1 MALWDLQNSDCVVVM
16 GSNMAENHPIGFRF
30 VVEAQRRGAKLIHID
45 PRFTRTSALADIHA
59 PIRSGSDIAF
69 LGGLIH
75 HVIENDLWFRDYAL
89 NYTNLAHIIT
99 DTFVDS
105 EDNEGVFSGFD
116 PVTKTYDHESWQ
128 YQGEAGAPDTDPT
141 LQHPNCVYQILK
153 RHYARYTPERV
164 EQVTGCPKETFLKV
178 ADTIANNSG
187 RERTTA
193 VCYAVG
199 WTHHSY
205 GVQIIRAA
213 ALFQALMGNMG
224 RPGGGIMALRGH
236 VSIQGSTDIPTLYNM
251 LPGYLDQPN
260 LFAGHVTLDDYL
272 RLKTPPTGWWA
283 NTPKYVVSLLKA
295 WYGEAA
301 TADNE
306 WGFQFLPKLTSDA
319 SQEPMTLSMAH
330 GVVKGQ
336 FILGQNPLV
345 GAVNSELVE
354 AGLSKL
360 EWLVVRDFAMTET
373 SDFWRNGR
381 RVQKGQIAPDQI
393 GTEVFFLPAS
403 MPGEKEGSVTNT
415 SRLVQWHDWVCDA
428 PGESRSDLWFMY
440 HLGLRL
446 KALYADSTLTRDRA
460 IQALTW
466 NYATK
471 GQHQEPE
478 AEEVLKEING
488 KTVADGAQLA
498 TFTALKADG
507 STSAGCWIYTG
518 IYPAAGK
525 NLALLAEQVAL
536 FEPQVSAS
544 AADGQA
550 GLYRVAVESGADIVL
565 AATDGAVAFD
575 AVFAAVDAGIDIA
588 IANKEL
594 VVAAGELLFAHAKRS
609 GAKLLPVDSEHS
621 AIFQCLEGQAR
632 DRVAGIVLTA
642 SGGPFW
648 NRTSEEMQNVTV
660 ADALRH
666 PTWNMGVKNTIDSAS
681 LMNKGLEVIEASRF
695 FAMPA
700 EQIHVLVH
708 RTSVAHGFAIF
719 TDGNVLGQFAPP
731 DMRLPIG
738 YALAYPD
745 RLPDRNEVDALVALG
760 GAAEA
765 SATALGFE
773 RPDLERFPCLGLA
786 YDALRAGGTV
796 PAALSAANEIVVAAF
811 VDGRIRFGDIAP
823 CIAAALR
830 EVPAE
835 PLTLDAVRRADAAAR
850 DAAIAATGAV
860 RQLR

>member
-1 MALWDLQNSDCVVVM
+1 MRTPVRVSRKRVAIL
-16 GSNMAENHPIGFRF
+16 GSTGSIGR
-30 VVEAQRRGAKLIHID
+30 
-45 PRFTRTSALADIHA
+45 
-59 PIRSGSDIAF
+59 
-69 LGGLIH
+69 
-75 HVIENDLWFRDYAL
+75 
-89 NYTNLAHIIT
+89 
-99 DTFVDS
+99 
-105 EDNEGVFSGFD
+105 
-116 PVTKTYDHESWQ
+116 
-128 YQGEAGAPDTDPT
+128 
-141 LQHPNCVYQILK
+141 
-153 RHYARYTPERV
+153 
-164 EQVTGCPKETFLKV
+164 
-178 ADTIANNSG
+178 
-187 RERTTA
+187 
-193 VCYAVG
+193 
-199 WTHHSY
+199 
-205 GVQIIRAA
+205 
-213 ALFQALMGNMG
+213 QALDVIG
-224 RPGGGIMALRGH
+224 R
-236 VSIQGSTDIPTLYNM
+236 Y
-251 LPGYLDQPN
+251 
-260 LFAGHVTLDDYL
+260 
-272 RLKTPPTGWWA
+272 
-283 NTPKYVVSLLKA
+283 
-295 WYGEAA
+295 
-301 TADNE
+301 
-306 WGFQFLPKLTSDA
+306 
-319 SQEPMTLSMAH
+319 
-330 GVVKGQ
+330 
-336 FILGQNPLV
+336 
-345 GAVNSELVE
+345 
-354 AGLSKL
+354 
-360 EWLVVRDFAMTET
+360 
-373 SDFWRNGR
+373 
-381 RVQKGQIAPDQI
+381 
-393 GTEVFFLPAS
+393 
-403 MPGEKEGSVTNT
+403 
-415 SRLVQWHDWVCDA
+415 
-428 PGESRSDLWFMY
+428 
-440 HLGLRL
+440 
-446 KALYADSTLTRDRA
+446 RDRFDVVG
-460 IQALTW
+460 L
-466 NYATK
+466 
-471 GQHQEPE
+471 
-478 AEEVLKEING
+478 
-488 KTVADGAQLA
+488 
-498 TFTALKADG
+498 
-507 STSAGCWIYTG
+507 
-518 IYPAAGK
+518 AAGK
-525 NLALLAEQVAL
+525 NLALLAEQVAS
-536 FEPQVSAS
+536 FQPPVAVS
-544 AADGQA
+544 AADGPA
-550 GLYRVAVESGADIVL
+550 GLHRVAVESGADIVL

-695 FAMPA
+695 FGLPA

-850 DAAIAATGAV
+850 EAAIAATGAV

>member
-1 MALWDLQNSDCVVVM
+1 VSRKRVAIL
-16 GSNMAENHPIGFRF
+16 GSTGSIGR
-30 VVEAQRRGAKLIHID
+30 
-45 PRFTRTSALADIHA
+45 
-59 PIRSGSDIAF
+59 
-69 LGGLIH
+69 
-75 HVIENDLWFRDYAL
+75 
-89 NYTNLAHIIT
+89 
-99 DTFVDS
+99 
-105 EDNEGVFSGFD
+105 
-116 PVTKTYDHESWQ
+116 
-128 YQGEAGAPDTDPT
+128 
-141 LQHPNCVYQILK
+141 
-153 RHYARYTPERV
+153 
-164 EQVTGCPKETFLKV
+164 
-178 ADTIANNSG
+178 
-187 RERTTA
+187 
-193 VCYAVG
+193 
-199 WTHHSY
+199 
-205 GVQIIRAA
+205 
-213 ALFQALMGNMG
+213 QALDVIG
-224 RPGGGIMALRGH
+224 R
-236 VSIQGSTDIPTLYNM
+236 Y
-251 LPGYLDQPN
+251 
-260 LFAGHVTLDDYL
+260 
-272 RLKTPPTGWWA
+272 
-283 NTPKYVVSLLKA
+283 
-295 WYGEAA
+295 
-301 TADNE
+301 
-306 WGFQFLPKLTSDA
+306 
-319 SQEPMTLSMAH
+319 
-330 GVVKGQ
+330 
-336 FILGQNPLV
+336 
-345 GAVNSELVE
+345 
-354 AGLSKL
+354 
-360 EWLVVRDFAMTET
+360 
-373 SDFWRNGR
+373 
-381 RVQKGQIAPDQI
+381 
-393 GTEVFFLPAS
+393 
-403 MPGEKEGSVTNT
+403 
-415 SRLVQWHDWVCDA
+415 
-428 PGESRSDLWFMY
+428 
-440 HLGLRL
+440 
-446 KALYADSTLTRDRA
+446 RDRFDVVG
-460 IQALTW
+460 L
-466 NYATK
+466 
-471 GQHQEPE
+471 
-478 AEEVLKEING
+478 
-488 KTVADGAQLA
+488 
-498 TFTALKADG
+498 
-507 STSAGCWIYTG
+507 
-518 IYPAAGK
+518 AAGK
-525 NLALLAEQVAL
+525 NLALLAEQVAS
-536 FEPQVSAS
+536 FQPPVAVS
-544 AADGQA
+544 AADGPA
-550 GLYRVAVESGADIVL
+550 GLHRVAVESGADIVL